1 MSNVKSTLT
10 AERLRELF
18 LYNPGTGIFTR
29 RIAHGRHGCYRA
41 GMVAGSADNKG
52 YVVIRID
59 KRIYKAHRL
68 AWLYVHGSWP
78 QHDIDHI
85 NRVKSDNRI
94 ANLRDAIAT
103 LNRLNMVDA
112 RKDNKLGVLG
122 VYQRGKMF
130 VAQIQVIGKG
140 VKYLGTYPTKEQA
153 SAAYEKAKE
162 ELYAGAVLVR
172 EPDALYTMSCS
183 QTIEGPLSAPSN
195 R

>member
-1 MSNVKSTLT
+1 MSAAKSTLT
-10 AERLRELF
+10 PERLKELF
-18 LYNPGTGIFTR
+18 LYDPESGIFTR
-29 RIAHGRHGCYRA
+29 RIAHGRHGRYRA
-41 GMVAGSADNKG
+41 GVVAGSADNKG
-52 YVVIRID
+52 YIVIRID

-68 AWLYVHGSWP
+68 AWLYVHGEWP

-94 ANLRDAIAT
+94 SNLRDAPAT

-112 RKDNKLGVLG
+112 RKDSKLGVLG

-153 SAAYEKAKE
+153 SAVYEKTKE
-162 ELYAGAVLVR
+162 DLYAGAVLVR
-172 EPDALYTMSCS
+172 EPEAHYTLSCG
-183 QTIEGPLSAPSN
+183 QMPEILIP
-195 R
+195 RD